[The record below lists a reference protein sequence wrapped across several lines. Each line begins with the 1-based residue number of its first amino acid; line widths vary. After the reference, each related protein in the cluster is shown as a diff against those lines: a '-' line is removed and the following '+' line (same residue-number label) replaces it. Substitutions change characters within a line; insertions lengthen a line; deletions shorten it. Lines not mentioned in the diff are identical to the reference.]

1 MPGSRGESPVQD
13 NMLPKYCKV
22 SFGGEKNVKRIL
34 CFVIKRLNAKGS
46 QKQPACRRDYKVQ
59 KSE

>member
-1 MPGSRGESPVQD
+1 MPGSREESPVQASI
-13 NMLPKYCKV
+13 MLPKYCKV
-22 SFGGEKNVKRIL
+22 SFGGKSVKRIL
-34 CFVIKRLNAKGS
+34 YFVVKRLNAKGI